1 MEKVEG
7 NLLIIGGAEDKKGDC
22 QILKEFVKLARGR
35 DGKIVVMPTATEE
48 PDKVGEEY
56 SEIFKDIGVLEVEVL
71 KIDCRKDGFS
81 KKAQNSIEEATGIF
95 FTGGDQL
102 RITSLLGGTPVDYS
116 LQKAYKNGIVIA
128 GTSAGA
134 AAMSSTMI
142 IGGNGESTPQM
153 GILNMAPGMGLVNE
167 VVIDQ
172 HFAQRGR
179 LGRLLSAV
187 AQNPYILGIGI
198 DEDTAILIDSEAN
211 LKVIGSQTV
220 TIVDGKDSTF
230 TNVSE
235 LKPHQPLA
243 ITDVL
248 VHILPNGYCY
258 DLKVRKPLLS

>member
-1 MEKVEG
+1 MEKIEG
-7 NLLIIGGAEDKKGDC
+7 NLLIIGGAEDKKNEC
-22 QILKEFVKLARGR
+22 QILKEFVKLAKAR
-35 DGKIVVMPTATEE
+35 DGKIVIMPTATEQPE
-48 PDKVGEEY
+48 KVGEEY
-56 SEIFKDIGVLEVEVL
+56 SQIFKELGIQEVEVL
-71 KIDCRKDGFS
+71 KIDSRKDGFS
-81 KKAQNSIEEATGIF
+81 KKAQQSIEEATGIF

-102 RITSLLGGTPVDYS
+102 RITSLLGGTPVDQS

-211 LKVIGSQTV
+211 LRVIGSQTV
-220 TIVDGKDSTF
+220 TIVDGKDSSF

-243 ITDVL
+243 ITDIL
-248 VHILPNGYCY
+248 VHILPNGYSY
-258 DLKVRKPLLS
+258 DLKERKPLLR

>member
-1 MEKVEG
+1 MEKVDG
-7 NLLIIGGAEDKKGDC
+7 NLLIIGGAEDKTGDC
-22 QILKEFVKLARGR
+22 LILKEFVNLAKGR
-35 DGKIVVMPTATEE
+35 DGKIVIMPTATEQ
-48 PDKVGEEY
+48 PDKVGEQY
-56 SEIFKDIGVLEVEVL
+56 SEIFKDIGVSEVEVL
-71 KIDCRKDGFS
+71 KIDCRKDALS
-81 KKAQNSIEEATGIF
+81 QKAQKSIEDATGIF

-102 RITSLLGGTPVDYS
+102 RITSLLGGTPVDHS
-116 LQKAYKNGIVIA
+116 LQKVYKEGVVIA

-153 GILNMAPGMGLVNE
+153 GILNMAPGMGLLNE
-167 VVIDQ
+167 AVVDQ

-179 LGRLLSAV
+179 LGRLLAAV

-198 DEDTAILIDSEAN
+198 DEDTSVLINREAK

-220 TIVDGKDSTF
+220 TIVDGRDSGF

-235 LKPHQPLA
+235 LKPEQPLA

-248 VHILPNGYCY
+248 VHILPHGYCY
-258 DLKVRKPLLS
+258 DLKERKPLLN

>member
-1 MEKVEG
+1 MDKVEG

-22 QILKEFVKLARGR
+22 LILKEFVELANGR
-35 DGKIVVMPTATEE
+35 DARIVIMPTATEE
-48 PDKVGEEY
+48 PEKVGERY
-56 SEIFKDIGVLEVEVL
+56 SEIFKGIGVSEVEVL
-71 KIDCRKDGFS
+71 KIDCRKDAMS
-81 KKAQNSIEEATGIF
+81 EKAQRSIEESTGIF

-102 RITSLLGGTPVDYS
+102 RITSLLGGTPVDHS
-116 LQKAYKNGIVIA
+116 LQRVYKDGVVIA

-153 GILNMAPGMGLVNE
+153 GILNMAPGMGLLNE
-167 VVIDQ
+167 AVVDQ

-179 LGRLLSAV
+179 LGRLLAAV

-198 DEDTAILIDSEAN
+198 DEDTAVLINSAAK

-220 TIVDGKDSTF
+220 TIVDGRDSGF

-248 VHILPNGYCY
+248 VHILPHGYFY
-258 DLKVRKPLLS
+258 DLKERKPLFE

>member
-7 NLLIIGGAEDKKGDC
+7 NLLIIGGAEDKTGDC
-22 QILKEFVKLARGR
+22 LILNEFVKLAKGR
-35 DGKIVVMPTATEE
+35 EGKVIIMPTATEE
-48 PDKVGEEY
+48 PDKVGEQY
-56 SEIFKDIGVLEVEVL
+56 VDLFKSLGVENVEVL
-71 KIDCRKDGFS
+71 KIDSRKDGFS
-81 KKAQNSIEEATGIF
+81 ERAQRSIEESTGIF

-102 RITSLLGGTPVDYS
+102 RITSILGGTPVDHS
-116 LQKAYKNGIVIA
+116 LQKAYKDGVVIA

-179 LGRLLSAV
+179 LGRLMAAV

-198 DEDTAILIDSEAN
+198 DEDTSVLIDNTAK

-220 TIVDGKDSTF
+220 TIVDGRDSSF

-235 LKPHQPLA
+235 LKPNQPLA
-243 ITDVL
+243 ITDV
-248 VHILPNGYCY
+248 VVNILPHGYSY
-258 DLKVRKPLLS
+258 DLKERKPLFN

>member
-22 QILKEFVKLARGR
+22 QILR
-35 DGKIVVMPTATEE
+35 DGKIVIMPTPTEQPE
-48 PDKVGEEY
+48 KVGDEY
-56 SEIFKDIGVLEVEVL
+56 SEIFKEIGIQEVEVL
-71 KIDCRKDGFS
+71 KIDSRKDGFS
-81 KKAQNSIEEATGIF
+81 NKAQKSIDEATGIF

-102 RITSLLGGTPVDYS
+102 RITSLLGGTPVDHS

-134 AAMSSTMI
+134 AAMSSNMI

-235 LKPHQPLA
+235 LQPHQPLA

-248 VHILPNGYCY
+248 VHILPNGFCY
-258 DLKVRKPLLS
+258 DLKDRKPLLS